1 LRLNGRR
8 VRAIPPKSKTGARR
22 APDAADTLLGLVS
35 QSLDDDKA
43 EDIVVIDLHGKS
55 SIADYL
61 VIASGRSSR
70 QVAAM
75 ADHLAHKL
83 KEAGARRV
91 AVEGA
96 RQGDWVLIDGG
107 DLIVHL
113 FRPEVRRFYNLE
125 KMWGMTLPE
134 PDKAAVAL
142 A

>member
-1 LRLNGRR
+1 MRRNGRR
-8 VRAIPPKSKTGARR
+8 VTAIPPKSKTGARR

-43 EDIVVIDLHGKS
+43 EDIVVIDLNGKS

-61 VIASGRSSR
+61 VIASGRSAR
-70 QVAAM
+70 QVVSM
-75 ADHLAHKL
+75 AEHLEHKL
-83 KEAGARRV
+83 KGAGARRV

-134 PDKAAVAL
+134 PDKAIAL

>member
-1 LRLNGRR
+1 MRLNGRR